1 MNEDTPLVTCIIPHN
16 IENQKLAIVSWL
28 QLGFSVYS
36 LNTQSE
42 IDVLKTH
49 FAGVEFIAVLS
60 GADVQDGHCPASL
73 TNVIGLLESRGA
85 SVCGLIK
92 SDIHLSAT
100 PASLRFVMEAAR
112 NSLVFASRADVDSL
126 DVAVGSICKSG
137 FDFFL
142 FDRAILKLLP
152 VTELCL
158 GQPWWDLW
166 LPYCLVKQPGHFPL
180 KFVSY
185 PFARHVIT
193 TKSCE
198 EGSDFER
205 NGLLFA
211 KFLDQGAH
219 AALSTQPPEVLR
231 ASLATMGL
239 NVAMAILFESQWLSC
254 FPE

>member
-1 MNEDTPLVTCIIPHN
+1 MTEDIPLVTCITPHN
-16 IENQKLAIVSWL
+16 IENQQLAIESWL
-28 QLGFSVYS
+28 RLGFSVCS

-42 IDVLKTH
+42 IDVIKAH
-49 FAGVEFIAVLS
+49 FAGVEFVAVISDAGAQS
-60 GADVQDGHCPASL
+60 GHSPISL
-73 TNVIGLLESRGA
+73 TEVFGFIESRGA
-85 SVCGLIK
+85 SICGLIK

-100 PASLRFVMEAAR
+100 PASLRFVMGAAR
-112 NSLVFASRADVDSL
+112 NSLVFASRADVNAL
-126 DVAVGSICKSG
+126 DAAAGEICKSG

-142 FDRAILKLLP
+142 FDRAILRLLP

-158 GQPWWDLW
+158 GQSWWDLW

-193 TKSCE
+193 TKSSE
-198 EGSDFER
+198 EGSDLER

-211 KFLDQGAH
+211 EFLDQGAH
-219 AALSTQPPEVLR
+219 AALSTQTPEVLR
-231 ASLATMGL
+231 ASLAAMGL